1 MTLGI
6 VVIVHLH
13 FAGDN
18 KLFSDTAKRLKK
30 RISLFGGYCRLWQLI
45 VSLPNSKSVL
55 WNKGY

>member
-1 MTLGI
+1 MTLGV
-6 VVIVHLH
+6 VVIVHLR

-30 RISLFGGYCRLWQLI
+30 RISLFGGYCRSWQLI

-55 WNKGY
+55 